1 MASSLTTRNGDSG
14 NRTGKTS
21 ASGWQSCPF
30 LGTVTQPAEFSS
42 VTGSPQLPPHQ
53 DVRKHYPWMEQAH
66 GIEQGW
72 DLIQLQSTSLLFL
85 SQSLGAA
92 LPCPSCLRCLCQ
104 FKCTIILT
112 LLEKMQPR
120 VAPPYQC
127 PALSGSLPSTSRDT
141 ALLPDPRELPLG

>member
-30 LGTVTQPAEFSS
+30 LGTITQPAEFSS

-112 LLEKMQPR
+112 LGENAAQGGSTLPVPCTQW
-120 VAPPYQC
+120 V
-127 PALSGSLPSTSRDT
+127 PAQRIQGHSPTSRS
-141 ALLPDPRELPLG
+141 